1 MEEIIQILMDA
12 GASYEDA
19 VRTAR
24 TINQERERTGA
35 LTPEENE
42 IYLILVE
49 SGVSPEEARQT
60 ARQIAA
66 ARAQGGTTREEEMAS
81 LEQPPSRIEAD
92 VPSTITAENQL
103 PYDLGPITEE
113 DVQRLPYSPERDRQ
127 TPVPLAR
134 SEDTLPRVQDGPVP
148 GMPTPEPSRR
158 PVDPPRTFVNP
169 ANEDPEEFKALFVQ
183 LFDRLGSPTTFDA
196 KGDTSELNAWAS
208 RLEDTEMRRL
218 FAPREFVTRT
228 ETRSDEYNNLLKEAQ
243 DSTNARRLRVGA
255 NIFIYD
261 LFESLE
267 GAGDDF
273 VGDARFNGSG
283 VNHADHIY
291 ALNEYIFGE
300 QIDMLALA
308 RGETINV
315 GDIPLSNDYAL
326 PNVKLSSLA
335 DYVKLVNE
343 TLYKDVG
350 ETRLRDLFDI
360 RPNKD
365 YRGTGA
371 YDRINRIIEDFLGV
385 NSPPA
390 RDLFEIPLDW
400 LLPWDSR
407 ITSSE
412 AAREEYTNL
421 DRTIDSLGSPR
432 AEDVGGGLIRA
443 GYTEELQNLDVAV
456 DESGRVYAPDKA
468 LIQAAQSRIGSTL
481 PPGEAALNEYNQ
493 GILDR
498 STRPFPQ
505 VMGPFAAEEQGPV
518 LREGFEGLDG
528 TGYDYDSSEFQMLK
542 DYLKQNYGGFAFFVD
557 LEEEDLMIGLNQYDK
572 PVLANSDEAVRNMH
586 VVQYL
591 FGDYTTHDMS
601 GPAAR
606 VNNDQLLFEAVR
618 NTNWYQTTNV
628 SMREWQGGGG
638 IDSKYALVG
647 GANPLETF
655 QFELNIEERREI
667 VGVGVQGSI
676 YEDLA
681 QAARELMGPGAVA
694 TIGENRLIMLAA
706 QIDYLG
712 YDTDNVEQRKRL
724 LDSVIRSEEP
734 FQAGTADFS
743 AFRLQRDRVE
753 NTARQYYLPI
763 TNERRDEYAQKLFTG
778 EYTEADVV
786 AQMRTQAI
794 ARYGTSDAVAA
805 ALRAGLNMADYFDPY
820 VARMETILDRPVD
833 LMSEFP
839 EVIEMVL
846 PDGTARPM
854 THAELG
860 EYVRGLPEWGQSDQG
875 QDSARDVVTAIGA
888 LFGETA

>member
-1 MEEIIQILMDA
+1 MILRIFRGLLERGVDPAAAEQMAEDIAIQLSDDRMGQARDALAQSTNLPSDEPLVKYELTDEQMDRMLDL
-12 GASYEDA
+12 YMQ
-19 VRTAR
+19 
-24 TINQERERTGA
+24 NQEVVLSDNPSER
-35 LTPEENE
+35 PPP
-42 IYLILVE
+42 VE
-49 SGVSPEEARQT
+49 R
-60 ARQIAA
+60 
-66 ARAQGGTTREEEMAS
+66 
-81 LEQPPSRIEAD
+81 
-92 VPSTITAENQL
+92 L
-103 PYDLGPITEE
+103 PYDRSPITEE

-127 TPVPLAR
+127 TPVPLTR

-148 GMPTPEPSRR
+148 GMPAPEPVRR
-158 PVDPPRTFVNP
+158 PVDPPRTFVDP
-169 ANEDPEEFKALFVQ
+169 SNEDPEEFKALFVQ
-183 LFDRLGSPTTFDA
+183 MFDRLGSPTTFDA

-208 RLEDTEMRRL
+208 RLEDVEMRQL

-228 ETRSDEYNNLLKEAQ
+228 ETRSDGYNDLLKEAQ
-243 DSTNARRLRVGA
+243 DTTNARRLRVGA

-273 VGDARFNGSG
+273 VGDAKFNGSG
-283 VNHADHIY
+283 VNHADHIF
-291 ALNEYIFGE
+291 ALNEFIFGE

-315 GDIPLSNDYAL
+315 GDIPLSNNYAL

-335 DYVKLVNE
+335 DYVNLVNE
-343 TLYKDVG
+343 TLYNDVG
-350 ETRLRDLFDI
+350 ETSLWDVFDGFDFK
-360 RPNKD
+360 PNED
-365 YRGTGA
+365 YRGKGA
-371 YDRINRIIEDFLGV
+371 YDRLNRIVEDFLGV

-412 AAREEYTNL
+412 EAREEYQNL
-421 DRTIDSLGSPR
+421 DRTIDQLGSPR
-432 AEDVGGGLIRA
+432 GEDVGGGLIRA
-443 GYTEELQNLDVAV
+443 GYTEDLQNLDVAV

-468 LIQAAQSRIGSTL
+468 FIEAAQSQIGSVL
-481 PPGEAALNEYNQ
+481 PPGEAALDEYNQ

-498 STRPFPQ
+498 STRPFPE
-505 VMGPFAAEEQGPV
+505 VMGPFAPEEQGPV

-601 GPAAR
+601 GPAGR
-606 VNNDQLLFEAVR
+606 VTDDQLLFEAVR

-638 IDSKYALVG
+638 IDSEYALVG

-655 QFELNIEERREI
+655 QFELNIEERRQI
-667 VGVGVQGSI
+667 VGVGKEGSI
-676 YEDLA
+676 YESLA

-743 AFRLQRDRVE
+743 AFRLGRDRVE

-763 TNERRDEYAQKLFTG
+763 TNERRDEYAKKLFTG